1 MCGQTE
7 LMIRKEIQRDINI
20 GIHADWGDIILTIL
34 SKGGRGRELVFF

>member
-7 LMIRKEIQRDINI
+7 LRKEIQKDINI

-34 SKGGRGRELVFF
+34 S